1 MADDSERSEVTDTAR
16 VNAQADERLL
26 AVWNQWLS
34 SMATDAEAALSA
46 AIAYRDMDAESRE
59 RWLDMLEAD
68 SERLD
73 VPRFALFAPLLSVE
87 HDADRRARMMEALGD
102 EHAVAAPRGRPE
114 ALRGK
119 KAPGIYVLVVPL
131 YLDFVQV
138 LACEVDERGFSWVRH
153 DPIARRDGAP
163 RAGQT
168 VLGTVLERTPMNG
181 ALDEL
186 ASAVLAHRRS
196 GRLLPE
202 ALEVL
207 TNLLAPDGS

>member
-1 MADDSERSEVTDTAR
+1 MADESERAETTEAR
-16 VNAQADERLL
+16 ASAQGDERLL
-26 AVWNQWLS
+26 SVWNQWLS

-87 HDADRRARMMEALGD
+87 HDAERRVRMMEALGD
-102 EHAVAAPRGRPE
+102 EHAVAAPRAQPE

-138 LACEVDERGFSWVRH
+138 LACEVDEHGFSWVRH

-168 VLGTVLERTPMNG
+168 VLGTILERTPMNG

-196 GRLLPE
+196 GRPLPE

-207 TNLLAPDGS
+207 TTLLAPDGG